1 TAALKEKRLDA
12 VIALENYLT
21 HSQEFETVRLTSLQ
35 RNILYSKNLP
45 NFDQIKTPA
54 DFYPYDFLI
63 ADDPVIRRLVR
74 ESESI
79 FRAFHFI
86 PRFRT
91 LTNQETVFSY
101 VENGLGVALFDEWC
115 NILQHPRMLHMNIG
129 ETITVALARRRGAPS
144 SADMFRDSLLNVFQG
159 KKN

>member
-1 TAALKEKRLDA
+1 MKGLFLRRSAGNFIHAGYFHGKREEDQNGAVCRKTEPGERMTHRAPITGQRRAAEKHADECHAERH
-12 VIALENYLT
+12 ENREDQRENKGGQ
-21 HSQEFETVRLTSLQ
+21 QEL
-35 RNILYSKNLP
+35 
-45 NFDQIKTPA
+45 
-54 DFYPYDFLI
+54 
-63 ADDPVIRRLVR
+63 R
-74 ESESI
+74 ECH
-79 FRAFHFI
+79 R
-86 PRFRT
+86 
-91 LTNQETVFSY
+91 VFSY